1 MQTIRCDKTNISFEF
16 AGCYS
21 HQHANVKD
29 VAYFDDSTDF
39 AGIRQKV
46 KKFFISSFGFL
57 KSFVGLVYK
66 IHFIST
72 IIVYKKI
79 LI

>member
-1 MQTIRCDKTNISFEF
+1 MTILVRHVQTIRCNKTTISFEL

-21 HQHANVKD
+21 HQHANAKD

-46 KKFFISSFGFL
+46 KGFL
-57 KSFVGLVYK
+57 FRHLDFEITCRLVYK
-66 IHFIST
+66 S
-72 IIVYKKI
+72 
-79 LI
+79 